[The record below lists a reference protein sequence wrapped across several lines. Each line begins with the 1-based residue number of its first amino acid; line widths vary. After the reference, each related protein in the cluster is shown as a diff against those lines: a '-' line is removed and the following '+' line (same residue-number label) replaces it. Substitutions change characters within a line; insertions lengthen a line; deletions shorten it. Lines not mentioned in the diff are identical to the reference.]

1 MNSTNYLIIQISFA
15 ALTLLSV
22 GWFVKDMLAGMAAS
36 SLSAEQK
43 GKLKFRTLAGLIIW
57 LAVVSVL
64 SLSGFLSDFS
74 VFPPRL
80 IIVLVIPLVTILFIT
95 FSASLKEIVR
105 NIRPRNLLRL
115 QVFRVFV
122 EILLW
127 RLFVVNLL
135 PIQMTFEGRNFDIL
149 AGLFGPLVAYFFR
162 NNKKVMIAY
171 NIIGLCLLLNI
182 VTIAILS
189 IPGTP
194 FRYFMNEP
202 ANTIVTYFPIV
213 YLPAFLVPLAYTLH
227 FFSLRQLLN
236 KE

>member
-15 ALTLLSV
+15 VLTLLFM
-22 GWFVKDMLAGMAAS
+22 GWFVKDMLTGISAS
-36 SLSAEQK
+36 ALPADQK
-43 GKLKFRTLAGLIIW
+43 GKLKTRTMAGLIVW
-57 LAVVSVL
+57 LVAVSVL
-64 SLSGFLSDFS
+64 SLSGFLSNFNA
-74 VFPPRL
+74 FPPRL
-80 IIVLVIPLVTILFIT
+80 TIVLFVPLIAILVVT
-95 FSASLKEIVR
+95 FSSSLREIVR
-105 NIRPRNLLRL
+105 HVPPVNLLRL

-127 RLFVVNLL
+127 RLFVENLL

-149 AGLFGPLVAYFFR
+149 AGLLGPLVAFLFR

-171 NIIGLCLLLNI
+171 NILGLCLLLNI

-213 YLPAFLVPLAYTLH
+213 FLPAFLVPLAYTLH
-227 FFSLRQLLN
+227 FFSLRQLLS
-236 KE
+236 KT